1 MKNFLL
7 PYPWK
12 YPGILFILSGVVLAI
27 LYIWFDF
34 RFTIPVFAL
43 FSSFMETKM
52 FVTFNTNFADELI
65 MLLFICGFGLL
76 VFSKEK
82 VESENLDSI
91 RNKSLVMATISN
103 NILLL
108 CSVLFVYGSGFIA
121 ILVLNLITLPV
132 FYLCFFYFMKQREMD
147 RINHTK

>member
-12 YPGILFILSGVVLAI
+12 YSGILLILLGIVFSI

-34 RFTIPVFAL
+34 RFSLPVFAV

-52 FVTFNTNFADELI
+52 FVVFNTNFADELI
-65 MLLFICGFGLL
+65 MLLFVTGFSLI

-82 VESENLDSI
+82 NESQNLDFMRSKALI
-91 RNKSLVMATISN
+91 KALISN

-108 CSVLFVYGSGFIA
+108 FSILFVYGSGFVA
-121 ILVLNLITLPV
+121 ILVINLFSLLV
-132 FYLCFFYFMKQREMD
+132 FYLCFFYYQFMKAKD
-147 RINHTK
+147 GIKI